1 MLKKFMAT
9 MLAASLLLMA
19 TACGGTTGTT
29 STTTAQPGGTTTTG
43 ESTTGDDTTTGG
55 ETTTEGEETT
65 TGEVNTDVK
74 TYTFLHAW
82 NGGAAAFPFGFEDG
96 SVAKL
101 IEGKTGVRLNVETIV
116 SSEKEKLAQIF
127 ASGLV
132 PDITNAP
139 HWSTNP
145 GGEGELIKDA
155 AAEGMLLG
163 LNGLYEDFPNVD
175 RMMNEGVSDLYL
187 SRDLNHPDYD
197 GERYVIPQQ
206 TPRRDEDVRNWA
218 YNVWVRGD
226 ILSDLGHE
234 QADIDSSEALY
245 DLLVEIKN
253 GDYTDINGNPIIP
266 SGAWHNGWNYGD
278 FLDSFTDGTMTGWNL
293 EDGQLVND
301 MFSDLQEDRILYMRK
316 LITEGLFDPEALTHT
331 DTQAK
336 EKAVTGRVAVLNA
349 HYPHVYGFFASTL
362 YIDNPEMKYVPVG
375 PLKNAAGEVNKGYE
389 RHGRTGSPV
398 IFFSADI
405 EEPERALGFIDYINS
420 DEGLVTVLF
429 GIEGTHHTMVD
440 GIPTL
445 TDEWKEIQTTDSNK
459 WHLEGFG
466 LGNFIGADPSIG
478 NGWDANYMEEGYV
491 EAREFAPMEFFEGTT
506 VDQLTE
512 MWEGRPAYDTALS
525 TINWGDEEKKAFLA
539 ESDEKALE
547 ILENYRKRLM
557 DAGIEEMTEYV
568 NDAYADD
575 DTILY

>member
-1 MLKKFMAT
+1 MLKKVLAT
-9 MLAASLLLMA
+9 LLASSLMLVAA
-19 TACGGTTGTT
+19 ACGGSTPTTSGTT
-29 STTTAQPGGTTTTG
+29 AGGTTTKG
-43 ESTTGDDTTTGG
+43 EGTTTEGE

-65 TGEVNTDVK
+65 QGGYTDVK

-96 SVAKL
+96 PIAKAV
-101 IEGKTGVRLNVETIV
+101 EEKTGVRLNVETIV

-145 GGEGELIKDA
+145 GGEGELIKEA
-155 AAEGMLLG
+155 AIEGLLLG
-163 LNGLYEDFPNVD
+163 LNAYYEKFPNVK
-175 RMMNEGVSDLYL
+175 RMMTEGVSDLYL
-187 SRDLNHPDYD
+187 SRDLNHPDYN

-218 YNVWVRGD
+218 YNVWVRQD
-226 ILSDLGHE
+226 ILTDLGYE
-234 QADIDSSEALY
+234 QKDIDSSQKLY
-245 DLLVEIKN
+245 ELLVEIKE
-253 GDYTDINGNPIIP
+253 GGYTDINGNPVIP

-293 EDGQLVND
+293 VDGKLEND
-301 MFSDLQEDRILYMRK
+301 MFSDLQEERILFMRK
-316 LITEGLFDPEALTHT
+316 LVSEGLFDPEALTHT

-349 HYPHVYGFFASTL
+349 HYPNMYGFLASTL
-362 YIDNPEMKYVPVG
+362 YIDHPEMKYVPVG
-375 PLKNAAGEVNKGYE
+375 PLKNAAGGVNKTYE

-398 IFFSADI
+398 LFFSADI

-420 DEGLVTVLF
+420 DEGLLLVLF
-429 GIEGTHHTMVD
+429 GIEGEHYTMVD
-440 GIPTL
+440 GVPTY
-445 TDEWKEIQTTDSNK
+445 TAEWDEIRTTDSNK
-459 WHLEGFG
+459 WNLQGFG
-466 LGNFIGADPSIG
+466 YNNFIGADPSIG
-478 NGWDANYMEEGYV
+478 NGWDASYMEEGYV
-491 EAREFAPMEFFEGTT
+491 EAREYAPMEFFEGTT
-506 VDQLTE
+506 VDQITE
-512 MWEGRPAYDTALS
+512 QWPGRKDYDTKLS

-547 ILENYRKRLM
+547 ILENYRQRM
-557 DAGIEEMTEYV
+557 IEAGIEEMTEYV
-568 NDAYADD
+568 NEAYAND
-575 DTILY
+575 DTLLY